1 MHNQVDLYVK
11 EVLRE
16 GFEGLGA
23 TAQEVEVSAAAQRI
37 DFSFVPSVEASAEAW
52 AQMPPLLARLGRKPF
67 IVEHYH
73 GVPRVDAMRGCL
85 RKQLTHHH
93 RRCKKDKRAKMA
105 VLWVLSNGRPR
116 SVMRG
121 FAFKRLRGWPKGV
134 YRGPLSAVPYRV
146 IVLTELPEVRETLPL
161 RLLGRGKTL
170 TQALTELWALPLDS
184 WERTHMLRA
193 LLEYRLPT
201 TEEEMA
207 ALKEDGQEKEIERMA
222 QGFVKQL
229 EERERRLGLEQGRQL
244 GLEQERAKAAQGLVH
259 MFERRLSR
267 PLAEAEKATIR
278 ERYDSVG
285 PVRLGDV
292 VLDLKPAELSA
303 WLADPDAK

>member
-1 MHNQVDLYVK
+1 MLLTMAVHQRVDLYVK
-11 EVLRE
+11 EVLCG
-16 GFEGLGA
+16 GFEGLGMA
-23 TAQEVEVSAAAQRI
+23 AQEVEVSAAAQRI
-37 DFSFVPSVEASAEAW
+37 DFYFMPSAEASAEAW

-93 RRCKKDKRAKMA
+93 RRCQKDKRAKIA

-121 FAFKRLRGWPKGV
+121 FAFERLRGWPKGV

-146 IVLTELPEVRETLPL
+146 IVLTELPQVRGTLPL

-184 WERTHMLRA
+184 WEHTHMLRP
-193 LLEYRLPT
+193 LLDYRLPT
-201 TEEEMA
+201 SKEKMA
-207 ALKEDGQEKEIERMA
+207 ALKEDGEEKEIERMT
-222 QGFVKQL
+222 QSFVKQL
-229 EERERRLGLEQGRQL
+229 EER
-244 GLEQERAKAAQGLVH
+244 ERAKAAQGLVH
-259 MFERRLSR
+259 LFERRLSR
-267 PLAEAEKATIR
+267 PLAEAERATIR
-278 ERYDSVG
+278 QRYDAVG

-292 VLDLKPAELSA
+292 VLDMKPAELAA
-303 WLADPDAK
+303 WLSDPDAK